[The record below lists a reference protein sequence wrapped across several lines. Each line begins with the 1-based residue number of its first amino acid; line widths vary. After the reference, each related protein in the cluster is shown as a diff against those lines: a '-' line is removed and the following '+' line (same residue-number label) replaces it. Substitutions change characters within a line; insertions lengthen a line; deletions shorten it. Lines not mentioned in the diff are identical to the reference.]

1 MQEDAFIKEKVDEQ
15 KNQAWVTASIVLG
28 ILAYLLLFVKGLFFT
43 VLFGVHA
50 FNRYLPECIAIEGS
64 DYPLSVLQVLAP
76 SDSAIASQLAESTS
90 SVHVT
95 SDFNTLLIIL
105 FFQSIIL
112 QMLVCCC
119 CCSGR
124 TSAQHYDKMF
134 VVYVFLFLFSI
145 GTYIWTMSTRFS
157 HAGHVCS
164 GDFL

>member
-1 MQEDAFIKEKVDEQ
+1 MKSETKSSSSWLKQ
-15 KNQAWVTASIVLG
+15 KYSATAQTWSTRPLNVKDPGGSQLRHT
-28 ILAYLLLFVKGLFFT
+28 LNKYL
-43 VLFGVHA
+43 
-50 FNRYLPECIAIEGS
+50 RECIAIEGS

-76 SDSAIASQLAESTS
+76 SDSAIASQLAESTN

-105 FFQSIIL
+105 FFQSILL